1 MACVDLSSLRPR
13 VARALV
19 GPVLPPSAKR
29 EVRAHRPLI
38 THRGTRRAERYAA
51 PGKGQS
57 VTPIGGRSR

>member
-1 MACVDLSSLRPR
+1 MALQISLPAVGSSSQPYT
-13 VARALV
+13 LV
-19 GPVLPPSAKR
+19 GT
-29 EVRAHRPLI
+29 HRPLI